1 MSAQL
6 TDEEAL
12 NRVASY
18 CSTAEHCRAEINEK
32 LQRWGIAYETIARIL
47 DQLEAEKFI
56 DDERFC
62 RAFVNDK
69 FRFSKW
75 GKMKIAQGLYMKK
88 IPSDVAWRYLNE
100 IDEEE
105 YLSVLRDLLT
115 SKRKSIHASDDYE
128 LNGKLM
134 RFAMSR
140 GFELK
145 DIKRDFLVGNETVH
159 ALRGVSFAIQP
170 GEFVTIMG
178 TSGSG
183 KSTLLNVLGCLD
195 TPTAGEYWLDGYSV
209 RQMGKNERAELRN
222 HKIGFVFQSYNLLPK
237 TTSIENVELPLMY
250 NPAVSAKERERRA
263 IEALDSVGLHDRL
276 YHKSNQMSGGQQQ
289 RVAIARALVND
300 PVLILADEAT
310 GNLDT
315 RTSFEILTLFQE
327 LYARGR
333 TIVFVT
339 HNPELSAYSS
349 RTIVLKDGRVI
360 QDTRNEKIA
369 SAKETLAALPNNED

>member
-88 IPSDVAWRYLNE
+88 IPSDVVWRYLNE

-105 YLSVLRDLLT
+105 YLSVRDLLA

-134 RFAMSR
+134 RFAISR

-145 DIKRDFLVGNETVH
+145 DIKRCIDVPEEEELV
-159 ALRGVSFAIQP
+159 
-170 GEFVTIMG
+170 
-178 TSGSG
+178 
-183 KSTLLNVLGCLD
+183 D
-195 TPTAGEYWLDGYSV
+195 
-209 RQMGKNERAELRN
+209 
-222 HKIGFVFQSYNLLPK
+222 
-237 TTSIENVELPLMY
+237 
-250 NPAVSAKERERRA
+250 
-263 IEALDSVGLHDRL
+263 
-276 YHKSNQMSGGQQQ
+276 
-289 RVAIARALVND
+289 
-300 PVLILADEAT
+300 
-310 GNLDT
+310 
-315 RTSFEILTLFQE
+315 
-327 LYARGR
+327 
-333 TIVFVT
+333 
-339 HNPELSAYSS
+339 
-349 RTIVLKDGRVI
+349 
-360 QDTRNEKIA
+360 
-369 SAKETLAALPNNED
+369 

>member
-88 IPSDVAWRYLNE
+88 IPSDVVWRYLNE

-105 YLSVLRDLLT
+105 YLSVLRDLLA
-115 SKRKSIHASDDYE
+115 SKRTSIHASDDYE

-145 DIKRDFLVGNETVH
+145 DLKRCIDVPEEEQLV
-159 ALRGVSFAIQP
+159 
-170 GEFVTIMG
+170 
-178 TSGSG
+178 
-183 KSTLLNVLGCLD
+183 D
-195 TPTAGEYWLDGYSV
+195 
-209 RQMGKNERAELRN
+209 
-222 HKIGFVFQSYNLLPK
+222 
-237 TTSIENVELPLMY
+237 
-250 NPAVSAKERERRA
+250 
-263 IEALDSVGLHDRL
+263 
-276 YHKSNQMSGGQQQ
+276 
-289 RVAIARALVND
+289 
-300 PVLILADEAT
+300 
-310 GNLDT
+310 
-315 RTSFEILTLFQE
+315 
-327 LYARGR
+327 
-333 TIVFVT
+333 
-339 HNPELSAYSS
+339 
-349 RTIVLKDGRVI
+349 
-360 QDTRNEKIA
+360 
-369 SAKETLAALPNNED
+369 